1 MMCHCKK
8 SLTQPNAWII
18 VLLATTTGSLIVTAI
33 RLYAI
38 ISSVKTVS
46 THASDLILI
55 AITAATGEASYTKG
69 VTRKPDLFTA
79 AQDIYY
85 ILNQTHVMFSST
97 NMTMTFIKVMTA
109 IDKLATVLGELR
121 G

>member
-1 MMCHCKK
+1 MKCKEP
-8 SLTQPNAWII
+8 TTWII
-18 VLLATTTGSLIVTAI
+18 ILLFTTTASIIVTGI
-33 RLYAI
+33 QLFAI
-38 ISSVKTVS
+38 ISSAQTAS

-55 AITAATGEASYTKG
+55 AITAATGEAPYTKG
-69 VTRKPDLFTA
+69 IIRRPDLFTA

-85 ILNQTHVMFSST
+85 ILNQTHVMFSAT

-121 G
+121 